1 MGLSCSAACW
11 NLPRA
16 GIKPVSHREVLYG
29 DFLIADVRNM
39 TQTDFRVRVSFI
51 RSWNQRAW

>member
-16 GIKPVSHREVLYG
+16 GIKPVSHWEVLYG
-29 DFLIADVRNM
+29 DFLIASFRNV
-39 TQTDFRVRVSFI
+39 TQTDFRIRVSFI
-51 RSWNQRAW
+51 RSCNQRVW